1 MQTCCSST
9 SYTLVRNNVENGGW
23 GTLSRCYRTRRFA
36 SGRCGRVVTTYTDPQ
51 SDGSSARGAGLE
63 DGDVWSLFSTVSS
76 LICSPDSL
84 SAALR
89 WGEAAPVQRAR
100 STWKETGSPRGTR
113 RCPHSVSFPL
123 RASVVEGGVKAQAHL
138 LLGCV
143 LFGLRGHA
151 PCPPSP
157 PPTFLAVDT
166 APPSLFP
173 RRPVA
178 GLQAQRVHLG
188 GCSELYFSLY
198 ITVQGVPPAVRSPRP
213 SSPCECPRTRIG
225 SCSGA
230 AGAASLVHVQV
241 QHGLSLLG
249 PAVGSVL
256 PHLSTE

>member
-89 WGEAAPVQRAR
+89 WGEASPVQRAPDLHGR
-100 STWKETGSPRGTR
+100 RRGPPGVTPRR
-113 RCPHSVSFPL
+113 PHSVSFPL
-123 RASVVEGGVKAQAHL
+123 RASAVEGGVKAQAHL

-143 LFGLRGHA
+143 LFRLRGHA
-151 PCPPSP
+151 PCPRP
-157 PPTFLAVDT
+157 PPLSWLWTRLHRLC
-166 APPSLFP
+166 SRGGLWLGCRP
-173 RRPVA
+173 RK
-178 GLQAQRVHLG
+178 G
-188 GCSELYFSLY
+188 F
-198 ITVQGVPPAVRSPRP
+198 I
-213 SSPCECPRTRIG
+213 
-225 SCSGA
+225 
-230 AGAASLVHVQV
+230 
-241 QHGLSLLG
+241 
-249 PAVGSVL
+249 
-256 PHLSTE
+256 